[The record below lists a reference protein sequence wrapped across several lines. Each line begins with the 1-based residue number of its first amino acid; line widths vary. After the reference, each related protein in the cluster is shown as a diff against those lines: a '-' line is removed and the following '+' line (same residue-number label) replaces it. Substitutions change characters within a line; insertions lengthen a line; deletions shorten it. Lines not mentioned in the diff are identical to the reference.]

1 MAPWPALAPG
11 LSLGGRASAPAPQPT
26 AGQSAGRRHVVLTA
40 AQSDILAT
48 TLGEHQ
54 SCLCEPKLM
63 ATEQQREQQPA
74 VPP

>member
-1 MAPWPALAPG
+1 
-11 LSLGGRASAPAPQPT
+11 
-26 AGQSAGRRHVVLTA
+26 VVLTA